1 MFKKSSKEPQLNIFS
16 SPSSLLSGKSQKMYE
31 DKTAWHNK
39 FREHVTS
46 QVHEEIFKPL
56 YCSDNG
62 TPNAPIRVLV
72 AMMILKEAEG
82 LSDQKLFEN
91 CRFNM
96 LTRGAIGLVNADDPL
111 PTESTYYL
119 FRKRVVDYAKVN
131 GKNLFDEVFQQVTK
145 QQCIDFEVSGKRIR
159 MDSKLLGSNIAW
171 LSRYELIHETARL
184 FYHEIKR
191 SGKLDNITSEALENL
206 LRVEGNKITY
216 TCSSDEVNTKLH
228 QLGELIYRILPLF
241 SSQDA
246 PQYYQTLKRVFDE
259 QFIVDDSKIVLP
271 REKETITAQSV
282 QSPHDTDCTYR
293 NKGGENVK
301 GYSINVTESCDD
313 GEVLNLI
320 GHVDVREASA
330 SDLDFFQDDIKQVEE
345 VFSSK
350 VEIAHADGAYNSE
363 GNQDFCKDAER
374 NIELYLHAIQG
385 LESRYSLDFVDN
397 KFSVYDRVTNQ
408 PIDYTQ
414 MTDRKGTVRW
424 RIKVGNGYRYFSQKE
439 LDISLIR
446 KKIANTPVEVLQ
458 KRNNV
463 EATIFQLA
471 YHYPNGKSRYR
482 GLIKHQMWA
491 NIRCLWVNFVR
502 LFKFSGKLCPNP
514 SASPDNDF
522 FLLRES
528 RFYAFCCLILHRFL
542 KQHAE
547 LRKNSIFASF

>member
-1 MFKKSSKEPQLNIFS
+1 MFKKSSKDPQLNIFS
-16 SPSSLLSGKSQKMYE
+16 SPSSLLSGKSQKIYE

-119 FRKRVVDYAKVN
+119 FRKRVVDYAKAN

-184 FYHEIKR
+184 FYHEIKQ

-293 NKGGENVK
+293 NKGDKNMK
-301 GYSINVTESCDD
+301 GYSLNVTESCDD

-320 GHVDVREASA
+320 GHIDVREASA
-330 SDLDFFQDDIKQVEE
+330 SDLDFFQDDIKKVEE
-345 VFSSK
+345 VFRSK
-350 VEIAHADGAYNSE
+350 VRIAHADGAYNSE
-363 GNQDFCKDAER
+363 GNQAFCKDAER

-385 LESRYSLDFVDN
+385 LESRYSLDFADN
-397 KFSVYDRVTNQ
+397 KFTVFDRVTNQ
-408 PIDYTQ
+408 PIDCTQ
-414 MTDRKGTVRW
+414 ISDRKGTVRW
-424 RIKVGNGYRYFSQKE
+424 RIKVENGYRYFSQKE
-439 LDISLIR
+439 LNTSLIR
-446 KKIANTPVEVLQ
+446 KKIANTPIEVLQ

-491 NIRCLWVNFVR
+491 NIRCLWMNFVR
-502 LFKFSGKLCPNP
+502 LFKFIGKLCPTP
-514 SASPDNDF
+514 SVSSDNRLVF
-522 FLLRES
+522 AFPS
-528 RFYAFCCLILHRFL
+528 CFYAFYLLIFNKFL
-542 KQHAE
+542 NMHASYP
-547 LRKNSIFASF
+547 KNRLLEAF